1 MVQEKEGAIYPN
13 TDLKKKTQLQYRF
26 NRERT
31 YKIGM
36 KP

>member
-13 TDLKKKTQLQYRF
+13 TDLKKTQLQYRF

-31 YKIGM
+31 YKTGM